1 MILKFKTS
9 YNNAMPLMET
19 LLENDYHPV
28 MSTDESDLLYTY
40 IIGIDTDDVVNKTTV
55 KKDYCDLK
63 LDYLKKPCTPDC
75 PDFEECWGEAEDS
88 EPEFAFQKI
97 DAIKPNEEEVANAI
111 LKALFESAGKNSRIL
126 NE

>member
-1 MILKFKTS
+1 MILKFKV
-9 YNNAMPLMET
+9 YEENAMGVMYT
-19 LLENDYHPV
+19 LANNGYHPV
-28 MSTDESDLLYTY
+28 MSTKLTNSVPPFPEYT
-40 IIGIDTDDVVNKTTV
+40 IAIDTDDVINE

-75 PDFEECWGEAEDS
+75 PDFKECWDGDEEKEEIS
-88 EPEFAFQKI
+88 
-97 DAIKPNEEEVANAI
+97 EEEVANAI

>member
-1 MILKFKTS
+1 MILKFKVE
-9 YNNAMPLMET
+9 YNSAMPMMDTFLS
-19 LLENDYHPV
+19 NGYHPV
-28 MSTDESDLLYTY
+28 MSINDGEMIYHYT
-40 IIGIDTDDVVNKTTV
+40 IAIDTDDVINE

-75 PDFEECWGEAEDS
+75 PDFKECWGEVEDS
-88 EPEFAFQKI
+88 EPEFAFQEI
-97 DAIKPNEEEVANAI
+97 DAIKPSEEEVANAI